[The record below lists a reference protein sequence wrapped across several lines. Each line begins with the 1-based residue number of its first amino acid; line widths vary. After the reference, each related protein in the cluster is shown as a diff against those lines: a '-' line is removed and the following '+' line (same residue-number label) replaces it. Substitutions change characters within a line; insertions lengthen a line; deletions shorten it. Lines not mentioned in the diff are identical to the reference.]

1 MTNILMTNIKNME
14 YNSTLQVAI
23 QGGSGS
29 FHEIASL
36 FYYGNNCDNV
46 SFNSFDK
53 LVDSIEAKNTDVGL
67 MAIENTVAGSIL
79 PNYALLKN
87 KNTKIIGEILLRIE
101 QNLMALPNQ
110 AIENIQEV
118 HSHPMALQQC
128 AKFFK
133 QYPHIKLIESDDTA
147 NSAKRIAE
155 QGLKNVAAIA
165 SIRAAD
171 LFGMEVLNRG
181 IETNKRNFTRFLILS
196 NNEDLKNE
204 SVIQNE
210 VNKASISF
218 SLPHEKGSLSSV
230 LSIFAFY
237 NINLTKIQSIPLIGK
252 EWEYHFIVDLSFEN
266 KKIFEQSFEAI
277 KPLVSEYQ
285 IYGTY
290 KKAKNNFH
298 SNELE
303 IEENIVQ
310 LIHC

>member
-1 MTNILMTNIKNME
+1 MTQNINLEI
-14 YNSTLQVAI
+14 AI
-23 QGGSGS
+23 QGGKAS
-29 FHEIASL
+29 FHEIASM
-36 FYYGNNCDNV
+36 FYYGNSCNNV

-53 LVDSIEAKNTDVGL
+53 LVNSIESKNTDVGL

-79 PNYALLKN
+79 PNYALLEN
-87 KNTKIIGEILLRIE
+87 KNTKIIGEIRLRIE

-110 AIENIQEV
+110 TIEDINEV

-128 AKFFK
+128 SKFFK

-147 NSAKRIAE
+147 NSAKRIADL
-155 QGLKNVAAIA
+155 GLKNVGAIA

-171 LFGMEVLNRG
+171 LFGLNVLNRS

-196 NNEDLKNE
+196 NKEEFKKEATLRNT
-204 SVIQNE
+204 I
-210 VNKASISF
+210 NKASISF
-218 SLPHEKGSLSSV
+218 SLPHEKGSLSSI

-252 EWEYHFIVDLSFEN
+252 EWEYHFIVDLAFE
-266 KKIFEQSFEAI
+266 KEKIFEQSIEAI

-285 IYGTY
+285 IYGVY
-290 KKAKNNFH
+290 QKAETNFH

-303 IEENIVQ
+303 IKENIVQ
-310 LIHC
+310 LLN